1 MSKKNQRNEILYRVS
16 AYLCSIFLCADALAE
31 QASQPSVIE
40 PPSCCVASSRTAAV
54 PMNLF
59 AEKLAW
65 KFADATAWQWSDDLG
80 GTLALTKQNDYKPP
94 FRSPTNLA
102 WFATREW
109 SSFKLTLECQLNAFN
124 EGNNDLCIAFGGN
137 GADQFYYVHL
147 GEKADAAH
155 HQIHIVNKADRS
167 PITTWRNA
175 GTPWKKD
182 TWHQVRVIRNAA
194 TGDIGVW
201 FDQDTTPA
209 LTARDKSLS
218 WGLIALGSFDD
229 KGRFRKVCIQGTSR
243 GKK

>member
-1 MSKKNQRNEILYRVS
+1 MRSPLYFTAS
-16 AYLCSIFLCADALAE
+16 CLLFLGSNSF
-31 QASQPSVIE
+31 SQQSTVPPVIE
-40 PPSCCVASSRTAAV
+40 PPSCCVASSRSAAV

-59 AEKLAW
+59 SDQAKW
-65 KFADATAWQWSDDLG
+65 TFDDATAWKWNDDAD
-80 GTLALTKQNDYKPP
+80 GTLTLTKQNAYKPP

-102 WFATREW
+102 WFSTREW
-109 SSFKLTLECQLNAFN
+109 SSFTLTLECQLNTFN
-124 EGNNDLCIAFGGN
+124 EGNNDLCIAFGGT

-182 TWHQVRVIRNAA
+182 TWHQVKIIRNAA

-201 FDQDTTPA
+201 FDQDKTPL
-209 LTARDKSLS
+209 LTARDKTFA
-218 WGLIALGSFDD
+218 WGKIGLGSFDD
-229 KGRFRKVCIQGTSR
+229 IGRFRNVSIQGTSR
-243 GKK
+243 ESK